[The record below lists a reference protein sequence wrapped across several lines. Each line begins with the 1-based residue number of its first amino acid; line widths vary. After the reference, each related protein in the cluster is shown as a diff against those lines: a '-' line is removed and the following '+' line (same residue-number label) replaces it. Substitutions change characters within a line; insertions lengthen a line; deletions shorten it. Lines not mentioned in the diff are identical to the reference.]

1 MVKKM
6 KDVLNLKDY
15 DLFIVDFDGTIVDT
29 MEMWRHICSSFIRSL
44 GKTPQDDIYLK
55 ITSKTNVEIS
65 RFVRDEYLTEF
76 SYEKVEEMFFDFIK
90 EQYIKQDIKP
100 NAIKLL
106 LDMNSCGTVVLYS
119 ATAGSVLDVL
129 LDKFD
134 LKKYYKKIY
143 SGSDLRLSKRDGS
156 GYLEVI
162 KFEGGCKK
170 ALIVEDAPHA
180 IIGAKSK
187 NLDVL
192 AILDYSNKDHLELV
206 EEYAD
211 YLIDLEKY

>member
-1 MVKKM
+1 
-6 KDVLNLKDY
+6 
-15 DLFIVDFDGTIVDT
+15 
-29 MEMWRHICSSFIRSL
+29 
-44 GKTPQDDIYLK
+44 
-55 ITSKTNVEIS
+55 
-65 RFVRDEYLTEF
+65 LTEF

-106 LDMNSCGTVVLYS
+106 LDMNNCGTVVLYS

-170 ALIVEDAPHA
+170 ALVVEDAPHA
-180 IIGAKSK
+180 IVGAKTK

>member
-29 MEMWRHICSSFIRSL
+29 MEMWRHICPSFIRSL

-76 SYEKVEEMFFDFIK
+76 SYEKVEDMFFDFIK

-106 LDMNSCGTVVLYS
+106 LDMNDCGTVVLYS

-143 SGSDLRLSKRDGS
+143 SGSDLGLSKRDGS

-170 ALIVEDAPHA
+170 ALVVEDAPHA